1 MKRQIHP
8 EQMKAC
14 RSAVLSA
21 LQWVK
26 RLALANVRTAVAWVS
41 SRRERPAPKPDF
53 RSGASA
59 QPAGGAELEASHERD
74 AHADCSTD
82 RDDFQARM
90 IAMCIGCAVS
100 FIRDFTDDPERRK
113 RIARNMGR
121 SMVEAVNSPVLG
133 TNDAAE

>member
-1 MKRQIHP
+1 
-8 EQMKAC
+8 
-14 RSAVLSA
+14 
-21 LQWVK
+21 
-26 RLALANVRTAVAWVS
+26 
-41 SRRERPAPKPDF
+41 
-53 RSGASA
+53 
-59 QPAGGAELEASHERD
+59 
-74 AHADCSTD
+74 
-82 RDDFQARM
+82 M